1 MLQVQASVNN
11 LLSARETMMANEL
24 TVEQAQKAYD
34 IALTRY
40 NAGAGTILEL
50 NSSQLTLTQAQLNYS
65 QSIYDYLSAH
75 AEYEKA
81 LGVDYAAEGEED
93 AE

>member
-1 MLQVQASVNN
+1 MLS
-11 LLSARETMMANEL
+11 NEL

-50 NSSQLTLTQAQLNYS
+50 NSSQLTLTQSQLNYS

-81 LGVDYAAEGEED
+81 LGVDFETEEQT
-93 AE
+93 EE

>member
-1 MLQVQASVNN
+1 MLQVQTSVNN
-11 LLSARETMMANEL
+11 LITAREMMMANEL
-24 TVEQAQKAYD
+24 TVQQAHKAYE
-34 IALTRY
+34 ISESRY

-75 AEYEKA
+75 AEYEKS
-81 LGVDYAAEGEED
+81 LGVEYGAQEQVAE
-93 AE
+93 